1 MFSIAQVVRA
11 MGASPFRARCSGMNA
26 SRVLYLLLAV
36 TTAAGC
42 GDSLATVDG
51 TVTLDG
57 EPIAGGP
64 QMYGTVTFYPESGSG
79 VPAVGLIDQAGQYR
93 VKTGARSGVQPG
105 NYLIGIAVKKVNIP
119 KDPDEMPQPTLI
131 TPKKYASVTESGLR
145 EEVEPGDNTFDFD
158 LSSKPSS

>member
-11 MGASPFRARCSGMNA
+11 MAASRCRARCSGMNA
-26 SRVLYLLLAV
+26 SRVVFLLLIVATV
-36 TTAAGC
+36 AGC
-42 GDSLATVDG
+42 GDGLATVNG

-79 VPAVGLIDQAGQYR
+79 VPAVGLIDQAGQYY
-93 VKTGARSGVQPG
+93 VKTGARSGIQPG
-105 NYLIGIAVKKVNIP
+105 DYLICIAVKKVTMP
-119 KDPDEMPQPTLI
+119 KNPDAMPQPTLI

-145 EEVEPGDNTFDFD
+145 EEVQPGDNRFDFA
-158 LSSKPSS
+158 LESN